1 MGRKLLQGRKLIA
14 SYLLSSVERV
24 HTKHAFR
31 YLIWNAVTV

>member
-24 HTKHAFR
+24 HTNMLSGILFGM
-31 YLIWNAVTV
+31 L